1 MHKLNNMQ
9 LESNE
14 YTISSFLEYLEKT
27 NGNKITGQPF
37 NSSDVAQ
44 YCMRGY
50 TPYRYGGQRIT
61 VRYVKGIKI
70 ITLSESEMKNK
81 TKRKSRE
88 AKIS

>member
-1 MHKLNNMQ
+1 MHKLNDMQ

-14 YTISSFLEYLEKT
+14 YTISSFLDYLEKT
-27 NGNKITGQPF
+27 HGKKITGQPF

-50 TPYRYGGQRIT
+50 TPYRYGGQRIV
-61 VRYVKGIKI
+61 VRYVKGVKI
-70 ITLSESEMKNK
+70 ITLSESEMK